1 MAFGSVRYST
11 STNIISIRKQSFFHS
26 CQDQPDSYTNIA
38 LQHKIIDQYAITMFF
53 KKMGEVDLDLNFR
66 SENEVRFIKSGAK
79 LQTIFEESIPESV
92 WSLVRWVLLVLV
104 DSVDCDTWVIFRV
117 L

>member
-1 MAFGSVRYST
+1 
-11 STNIISIRKQSFFHS
+11 
-26 CQDQPDSYTNIA
+26 
-38 LQHKIIDQYAITMFF
+38 MFF

-92 WSLVRWVLLVLV
+92 WSLVR
-104 DSVDCDTWVIFRV
+104 
-117 L
+117 